1 MAAAVAGMAT
11 AAIGDVIRVLRAVCS
26 QSGTIPATMAAIRGS
41 GGVTEDD
48 RCVMPYRIRS
58 QIKSVV

>member
-1 MAAAVAGMAT
+1 MAT